1 MNIRNHLA
9 RGLAAAALLGLP
21 ACAAPRSA
29 APDGVRAET
38 YAFTGDDGATGTVFR
53 AIAAGGAEALRGVT
67 DVPAPGGARRVTE
80 AATLDGAGR
89 LLRAEITV
97 TRGCDGIVEQHL
109 VLDRARGLV
118 QADTPGGVVS
128 WPVPTD
134 APWVVEPL
142 APGAV
147 TPIAAWIGARA
158 AASGDRVRVI
168 RPGRRGSYRAPSDQ
182 VAVAHERGV
191 TVVLGESVAD
201 VDAAFVEGVRP
212 IAGGSALAR
221 RGAGGPP
228 VSCASIDAAAPDVV
242 R

>member
-1 MNIRNHLA
+1 MNTRNHLA
-9 RGLAAAALLGLP
+9 RGLAAAALLGLS

-38 YAFTGDDGATGTVFR
+38 YTFTGESGASGTVFR
-53 AIAAGGAEALRGVT
+53 AIAEGGAEALRGVT
-67 DVPAPGGARRVTE
+67 EVPAPGGIRRVTE
-80 AATLDGAGR
+80 AATLDAAGR
-89 LLRAEITV
+89 LARGEITI
-97 TRGCDGIVEQHL
+97 TRACDGTVEQHL
-109 VLDRARGLV
+109 VLDRASGVV

-142 APGAV
+142 AGGAT

-158 AASGDRVRVI
+158 AAAGDRVRVI
-168 RPGRRGSYRAPSDQ
+168 RPGLRGSYRTPSEQ

-191 TVVLGESVAD
+191 TVVLGDSVAD
-201 VDAAFVEGVRP
+201 VDAAFVDGVRP
-212 IAGGSALAR
+212 LHGGGALER
-221 RGAGGPP
+221 RGAGGAPL
-228 VSCASIDAAAPDVV
+228 SCASIDAAAPDVV